1 MSSSKTF
8 KQTTDASKIEPFRSK
23 EEAQQYLND
32 MAQKFLEVKS
42 KVLELEDA
50 AFVCIIKT
58 QKACQEKV
66 DSLKKEKNK

>member
-1 MSSSKTF
+1 MSSTKTF

-23 EEAQQYLND
+23 EEAEKYLQD
-32 MAQKFLEVKS
+32 MAQKFVEMKTKL
-42 KVLELEDA
+42 LELEDA

-66 DSLKKEKNK
+66 DSLKEAKK